1 MAEFRDM
8 LKYFREQQGWSQ
20 PELGKKVNLSASAIG
35 MYEQGRRKP
44 NQDVENALA
53 DVFNVSIDVLRG
65 RDIDSVEHYDS
76 LVKRLTM
83 YANALNVLGKQKL
96 IERAEELIEVKKY
109 TEDDENVDRE
119 DKEGAETL

>member
-1 MAEFRDM
+1 M
-8 LKYFREQQGWSQ
+8 LGARITALRKAAGMNQSQ
-20 PELGKKVNLSASAIG
+20 LANKLQISTSAIG